1 MTVDEYK
8 NRYQKYIDF
17 IDKYKTASNASTG
30 SEVDSNANVESK
42 NITTLSGEIYKRE
55 AIGTNRLLMINK
67 LSELYGEEWA
77 ERYIDRLES
86 HLLYKHDETNLSV
99 YCVSITLY
107 PFLFNGLVPLGG
119 QSEAPK
125 NLDSFCGSF
134 VNLVFAVAAQFAG
147 AVSTPEF
154 LTYLDYFLRRE
165 FGEDYYKHS
174 NDIVIHSIKPKTICD
189 RIDAAFQQVVYSL
202 NQPAAARNFQSVFW
216 NIAYFDEPYFHGIFT
231 DFVFPDGTTPCW
243 ESVSWLQK
251 YFMKWFNQERTKQIL
266 TFPVETMNLL
276 DDGANYVD
284 QEWADFAAEMY
295 AEGHSFFTYRSGSV
309 DSLASCCFAPDT
321 QVLVRSSDGERLIP
335 IKELHDIKW
344 ADKRNLTVFHNGSW
358 VSAKT
363 IALPAVRPMYR
374 IETANKK
381 VVEATDNHIFPTL
394 RGDVPVSELTTDDY
408 ILCNTRP
415 LMAVKERDLHLTY
428 EQGFL
433 IGMYL
438 GDGSIRQSETKNHAI
453 YYSTDFSLNE
463 AKYTNCIGA
472 MRKALSDCDID
483 RDFTLGTPYN
493 NVYPVRI
500 SGEEVV
506 TFIREYVVGKYA
518 AEKGLNPSIFAQSYD
533 FRKGILDGLYATD
546 GGNSNRIYTTSERL
560 VQDLEALCTSLG
572 LSTVIDVSD
581 RTDEKCIIRE
591 QEYNHNYPL
600 WCVRWYTP
608 QNRRTLADVYKV
620 INNGIYFK
628 VQNITSVANNYD
640 SVYCFECR
648 NQDEPYF
655 TLPNGMITHNCRLR
669 NELQDNTFS
678 YTLGAGGIAT
688 GSKGV
693 MTININRLVQWAVR
707 DGIDISDAVR
717 QIVDECHHYLIAF
730 NEIMKDNFKS
740 KLLPVY
746 DAGYIS
752 LEKQFLT
759 IGING
764 FVEGAEF
771 LGIDI
776 TPNEQYFEY
785 GEKILRPIFEANKAA
800 RTDELMFNTEFVPA
814 ENLGV
819 KNAKWDKADGLFSPR
834 ECYNSYFFRPED
846 DGVNLIDKFILHGN
860 KLTQYLDG
868 GSANHVNLQ
877 EHLTKKQYQI
887 IMQDAIKTGC
897 SYFTFNVRNTICNK
911 CGYIDKHT
919 LTKCPKCGSEDIDY
933 ATRIIGYLKRV
944 SKFSEARQKE
954 AAKRYYGNA

>member
-1 MTVDEYK
+1 
-8 NRYQKYIDF
+8 
-17 IDKYKTASNASTG
+17 
-30 SEVDSNANVESK
+30 
-42 NITTLSGEIYKRE
+42 
-55 AIGTNRLLMINK
+55 
-67 LSELYGEEWA
+67 
-77 ERYIDRLES
+77 
-86 HLLYKHDETNLSV
+86 
-99 YCVSITLY
+99 
-107 PFLFNGLVPLGG
+107 
-119 QSEAPK
+119 
-125 NLDSFCGSF
+125 
-134 VNLVFAVAAQFAG
+134 
-147 AVSTPEF
+147 
-154 LTYLDYFLRRE
+154 
-165 FGEDYYKHS
+165 
-174 NDIVIHSIKPKTICD
+174 
-189 RIDAAFQQVVYSL
+189 
-202 NQPAAARNFQSVFW
+202 
-216 NIAYFDEPYFHGIFT
+216 
-231 DFVFPDGTTPCW
+231 
-243 ESVSWLQK
+243 
-251 YFMKWFNQERTKQIL
+251 
-266 TFPVETMNLL
+266 
-276 DDGANYVD
+276 
-284 QEWADFAAEMY
+284 
-295 AEGHSFFTYRSGSV
+295 
-309 DSLASCCFAPDT
+309 
-321 QVLVRSSDGERLIP
+321 
-335 IKELHDIKW
+335 
-344 ADKRNLTVFHNGSW
+344 
-358 VSAKT
+358 
-363 IALPAVRPMYR
+363 
-374 IETANKK
+374 
-381 VVEATDNHIFPTL
+381 
-394 RGDVPVSELTTDDY
+394 
-408 ILCNTRP
+408 
-415 LMAVKERDLHLTY
+415 MAVKERDLHLTY

-438 GDGSIRQSETKNHAI
+438 GDGSIRQNETKNHAI

-581 RTDEKCIIRE
+581 RTDEKCVIRE

-707 DGIDISDAVR
+707 DGIDISNAVR
-717 QIVDECHHYLIAF
+717 RIVDECHHYLIAF

-771 LGIDI
+771 LGIDVS
-776 TPNEQYFEY
+776 PNEKYFEY
-785 GEKILRPIFEANKAA
+785 GEKILKPIFEANKAA
-800 RTDELMFNTEFVPA
+800 RTDELMFNTEFVP
-814 ENLGV
+814 
-819 KNAKWDKADGLFSPR
+819 K
-834 ECYNSYFFRPED
+834 
-846 DGVNLIDKFILHGN
+846 
-860 KLTQYLDG
+860 
-868 GSANHVNLQ
+868 
-877 EHLTKKQYQI
+877 
-887 IMQDAIKTGC
+887 
-897 SYFTFNVRNTICNK
+897 
-911 CGYIDKHT
+911 
-919 LTKCPKCGSEDIDY
+919 
-933 ATRIIGYLKRV
+933 V
-944 SKFSEARQKE
+944 SGHI
-954 AAKRYYGNA
+954 AA

>member
-55 AIGTNRLLMINK
+55 AIGTNRLLMMNK

-251 YFMKWFNQERTKQIL
+251 YFMKWFNKERTKQVL

-276 DDGANYVD
+276 DDGVNYVD

-335 IKELHDIKW
+335 IKELHDTKW

-438 GDGSIRQSETKNHAI
+438 GDGSIRQNETKNHAI

-581 RTDEKCIIRE
+581 RTDEKCVIRE

-771 LGIDI
+771 LGIDVS
-776 TPNEQYFEY
+776 PNEKYFEY

>member
-17 IDKYKTASNASTG
+17 INKYKTASNASTG

-55 AIGTNRLLMINK
+55 AIGTNRLLMMNK

-174 NDIVIHSIKPKTICD
+174 HDIVIHSIKPKTICD

-251 YFMKWFNQERTKQIL
+251 YFMKWFNKERTKQVL

-276 DDGANYVD
+276 DDGVNYVD

-335 IKELHDIKW
+335 IKELHDTKW

-438 GDGSIRQSETKNHAI
+438 GDGSIRQNETKNHAI

>member
-8 NRYQKYIDF
+8 NRYQKYINF
-17 IDKYKTASNASTG
+17 INKYKTASNASTG

-55 AIGTNRLLMINK
+55 AIGTNRLLMMNK

-216 NIAYFDEPYFHGIFT
+216 NISYFDEPYFHGIFT

-251 YFMKWFNQERTKQIL
+251 YFMKWFNKERTKQVL

-335 IKELHDIKW
+335 IKELHDTKW

-438 GDGSIRQSETKNHAI
+438 GDGSIRQNETKNHAI

-581 RTDEKCIIRE
+581 RTDEKCVIRE

-628 VQNITSVANNYD
+628 VQNITSVANSYD

-877 EHLTKKQYQI
+877 EHLTKKQYQT

>member
-8 NRYQKYIDF
+8 SRYQKHIDF
-17 IDKYKTASNASTG
+17 ITKYKKASNAATG

-55 AIGTNRLLMINK
+55 AIGTNRLLMMNK

-251 YFMKWFNQERTKQIL
+251 YFMKWFNKERTKQVL

-276 DDGANYVD
+276 DDGVNYVD

-335 IKELHDIKW
+335 IKELHDTKW

-438 GDGSIRQSETKNHAI
+438 GDGSIRQNETKNHAI

>member
-1 MTVDEYK
+1 
-8 NRYQKYIDF
+8 
-17 IDKYKTASNASTG
+17 
-30 SEVDSNANVESK
+30 
-42 NITTLSGEIYKRE
+42 
-55 AIGTNRLLMINK
+55 
-67 LSELYGEEWA
+67 
-77 ERYIDRLES
+77 
-86 HLLYKHDETNLSV
+86 
-99 YCVSITLY
+99 
-107 PFLFNGLVPLGG
+107 
-119 QSEAPK
+119 
-125 NLDSFCGSF
+125 
-134 VNLVFAVAAQFAG
+134 
-147 AVSTPEF
+147 
-154 LTYLDYFLRRE
+154 
-165 FGEDYYKHS
+165 
-174 NDIVIHSIKPKTICD
+174 
-189 RIDAAFQQVVYSL
+189 
-202 NQPAAARNFQSVFW
+202 
-216 NIAYFDEPYFHGIFT
+216 
-231 DFVFPDGTTPCW
+231 
-243 ESVSWLQK
+243 
-251 YFMKWFNQERTKQIL
+251 MKWFNKERTKQVL

-335 IKELHDIKW
+335 IKELHDTKW

-438 GDGSIRQSETKNHAI
+438 GDGSIRQNETKNHAI

-581 RTDEKCIIRE
+581 RTDEKCVIRE

>member
-1 MTVDEYK
+1 
-8 NRYQKYIDF
+8 
-17 IDKYKTASNASTG
+17 
-30 SEVDSNANVESK
+30 
-42 NITTLSGEIYKRE
+42 
-55 AIGTNRLLMINK
+55 
-67 LSELYGEEWA
+67 
-77 ERYIDRLES
+77 
-86 HLLYKHDETNLSV
+86 
-99 YCVSITLY
+99 
-107 PFLFNGLVPLGG
+107 
-119 QSEAPK
+119 
-125 NLDSFCGSF
+125 
-134 VNLVFAVAAQFAG
+134 
-147 AVSTPEF
+147 
-154 LTYLDYFLRRE
+154 
-165 FGEDYYKHS
+165 
-174 NDIVIHSIKPKTICD
+174 
-189 RIDAAFQQVVYSL
+189 
-202 NQPAAARNFQSVFW
+202 
-216 NIAYFDEPYFHGIFT
+216 
-231 DFVFPDGTTPCW
+231 
-243 ESVSWLQK
+243 
-251 YFMKWFNQERTKQIL
+251 MKWFNKERTKQVL

-276 DDGANYVD
+276 DDGVNYVD

-335 IKELHDIKW
+335 IKELHDTKW

-415 LMAVKERDLHLTY
+415 LMAVKERDLHLTH

-438 GDGSIRQSETKNHAI
+438 GDGSIRQNETKNHAI

-572 LSTVIDVSD
+572 FSTVIDVSD

>member
-1 MTVDEYK
+1 
-8 NRYQKYIDF
+8 
-17 IDKYKTASNASTG
+17 
-30 SEVDSNANVESK
+30 
-42 NITTLSGEIYKRE
+42 
-55 AIGTNRLLMINK
+55 
-67 LSELYGEEWA
+67 
-77 ERYIDRLES
+77 
-86 HLLYKHDETNLSV
+86 
-99 YCVSITLY
+99 
-107 PFLFNGLVPLGG
+107 
-119 QSEAPK
+119 
-125 NLDSFCGSF
+125 
-134 VNLVFAVAAQFAG
+134 
-147 AVSTPEF
+147 
-154 LTYLDYFLRRE
+154 
-165 FGEDYYKHS
+165 
-174 NDIVIHSIKPKTICD
+174 
-189 RIDAAFQQVVYSL
+189 
-202 NQPAAARNFQSVFW
+202 
-216 NIAYFDEPYFHGIFT
+216 
-231 DFVFPDGTTPCW
+231 
-243 ESVSWLQK
+243 
-251 YFMKWFNQERTKQIL
+251 
-266 TFPVETMNLL
+266 
-276 DDGANYVD
+276 
-284 QEWADFAAEMY
+284 
-295 AEGHSFFTYRSGSV
+295 
-309 DSLASCCFAPDT
+309 
-321 QVLVRSSDGERLIP
+321 
-335 IKELHDIKW
+335 
-344 ADKRNLTVFHNGSW
+344 
-358 VSAKT
+358 
-363 IALPAVRPMYR
+363 
-374 IETANKK
+374 
-381 VVEATDNHIFPTL
+381 
-394 RGDVPVSELTTDDY
+394 
-408 ILCNTRP
+408 
-415 LMAVKERDLHLTY
+415 MAVKERDLHLTY

-438 GDGSIRQSETKNHAI
+438 GDGSIRQNETKNHAI

-493 NVYPVRI
+493 NVSPVRI

-581 RTDEKCIIRE
+581 RTDEKCVIRE

-628 VQNITSVANNYD
+628 VQNITSVANSYD

-860 KLTQYLDG
+860 KLTQNLDG

>member
-1 MTVDEYK
+1 M
-8 NRYQKYIDF
+8 
-17 IDKYKTASNASTG
+17 
-30 SEVDSNANVESK
+30 
-42 NITTLSGEIYKRE
+42 
-55 AIGTNRLLMINK
+55 
-67 LSELYGEEWA
+67 
-77 ERYIDRLES
+77 
-86 HLLYKHDETNLSV
+86 
-99 YCVSITLY
+99 
-107 PFLFNGLVPLGG
+107 
-119 QSEAPK
+119 
-125 NLDSFCGSF
+125 
-134 VNLVFAVAAQFAG
+134 
-147 AVSTPEF
+147 
-154 LTYLDYFLRRE
+154 
-165 FGEDYYKHS
+165 
-174 NDIVIHSIKPKTICD
+174 
-189 RIDAAFQQVVYSL
+189 
-202 NQPAAARNFQSVFW
+202 
-216 NIAYFDEPYFHGIFT
+216 
-231 DFVFPDGTTPCW
+231 
-243 ESVSWLQK
+243 
-251 YFMKWFNQERTKQIL
+251 

-321 QVLVRSSDGERLIP
+321 KVLVRSSDGERLIP
-335 IKELHDIKW
+335 IKELHDTKW

-394 RGDVPVSELTTDDY
+394 RGDVPVSELTTEDY
-408 ILCNTRP
+408 ILYNTRP
-415 LMAVKERDLHLTY
+415 LMAVKERDLRLTY

-438 GDGSIRQSETKNHAI
+438 GDGSIHQNETQNNAI
-453 YYSTDFSLNE
+453 YYSTHFSLNE
-463 AKYTNCIGA
+463 AKYTNCIDA

-483 RDFTLGTPYN
+483 RDFTLSTPYN

-581 RTDEKCIIRE
+581 RTDEKCVIRE
-591 QEYNHNYPL
+591 REYNHNYPL

-620 INNGIYFK
+620 VNNGIYFK
-628 VQNITSVANNYD
+628 VQNITSAEVNYD
-640 SVYCFECR
+640 FVYCFECR

-717 QIVDECHHYLIAF
+717 QIVNECHHYLIAF

-776 TPNEQYFEY
+776 SPNEEYFEY

-800 RTDELMFNTEFVPA
+800 RTSELMFNTEFVPA

-846 DGVNLIDKFILHGN
+846 DGINLIDKFILHGD

-897 SYFTFNVRNTICNK
+897 SYFTFNIRNTICNK

>member
-1 MTVDEYK
+1 M
-8 NRYQKYIDF
+8 
-17 IDKYKTASNASTG
+17 
-30 SEVDSNANVESK
+30 
-42 NITTLSGEIYKRE
+42 
-55 AIGTNRLLMINK
+55 
-67 LSELYGEEWA
+67 
-77 ERYIDRLES
+77 
-86 HLLYKHDETNLSV
+86 
-99 YCVSITLY
+99 
-107 PFLFNGLVPLGG
+107 
-119 QSEAPK
+119 
-125 NLDSFCGSF
+125 
-134 VNLVFAVAAQFAG
+134 
-147 AVSTPEF
+147 
-154 LTYLDYFLRRE
+154 
-165 FGEDYYKHS
+165 
-174 NDIVIHSIKPKTICD
+174 
-189 RIDAAFQQVVYSL
+189 
-202 NQPAAARNFQSVFW
+202 
-216 NIAYFDEPYFHGIFT
+216 
-231 DFVFPDGTTPCW
+231 FPDGTTPCW

-251 YFMKWFNQERTKQIL
+251 YFMKWFNKERTKQVL

-335 IKELHDIKW
+335 IKELHDTKW
-344 ADKRNLTVFHNGSW
+344 VDKRNLTVFHNGSW

-438 GDGSIRQSETKNHAI
+438 GDGSIRQNETKNHAI

-581 RTDEKCIIRE
+581 RTDEKCVIRE

-764 FVEGAEF
+764 FIEGAEF
-771 LGIDI
+771 LGIDVS
-776 TPNEQYFEY
+776 PNEKYFEY
-785 GEKILRPIFEANKAA
+785 GEKILKPIFEANKAA
-800 RTDELMFNTEFVPA
+800 RTDELMFNTEFVP
-814 ENLGV
+814 
-819 KNAKWDKADGLFSPR
+819 K
-834 ECYNSYFFRPED
+834 
-846 DGVNLIDKFILHGN
+846 
-860 KLTQYLDG
+860 
-868 GSANHVNLQ
+868 
-877 EHLTKKQYQI
+877 
-887 IMQDAIKTGC
+887 
-897 SYFTFNVRNTICNK
+897 
-911 CGYIDKHT
+911 
-919 LTKCPKCGSEDIDY
+919 
-933 ATRIIGYLKRV
+933 V
-944 SKFSEARQKE
+944 SGHI
-954 AAKRYYGNA
+954 AA

>member
-1 MTVDEYK
+1 
-8 NRYQKYIDF
+8 
-17 IDKYKTASNASTG
+17 
-30 SEVDSNANVESK
+30 
-42 NITTLSGEIYKRE
+42 
-55 AIGTNRLLMINK
+55 
-67 LSELYGEEWA
+67 
-77 ERYIDRLES
+77 
-86 HLLYKHDETNLSV
+86 
-99 YCVSITLY
+99 
-107 PFLFNGLVPLGG
+107 
-119 QSEAPK
+119 
-125 NLDSFCGSF
+125 
-134 VNLVFAVAAQFAG
+134 
-147 AVSTPEF
+147 
-154 LTYLDYFLRRE
+154 
-165 FGEDYYKHS
+165 
-174 NDIVIHSIKPKTICD
+174 
-189 RIDAAFQQVVYSL
+189 
-202 NQPAAARNFQSVFW
+202 
-216 NIAYFDEPYFHGIFT
+216 
-231 DFVFPDGTTPCW
+231 
-243 ESVSWLQK
+243 
-251 YFMKWFNQERTKQIL
+251 MKWFNKERTKQVL

-276 DDGANYVD
+276 DDGVNYVD

-335 IKELHDIKW
+335 IKELHDTKW

-438 GDGSIRQSETKNHAI
+438 GDGSIRQNETKNHAI

-581 RTDEKCIIRE
+581 RTDEKCVIRE

-628 VQNITSVANNYD
+628 VQNITSVANSYD
-640 SVYCFECR
+640 SVYCFECI
-648 NQDEPYF
+648 YF
-655 TLPNGMITHNCRLR
+655 RRL
-669 NELQDNTFS
+669 NETTN
-678 YTLGAGGIAT
+678 
-688 GSKGV
+688 
-693 MTININRLVQWAVR
+693 
-707 DGIDISDAVR
+707 
-717 QIVDECHHYLIAF
+717 
-730 NEIMKDNFKS
+730 
-740 KLLPVY
+740 
-746 DAGYIS
+746 
-752 LEKQFLT
+752 
-759 IGING
+759 
-764 FVEGAEF
+764 
-771 LGIDI
+771 
-776 TPNEQYFEY
+776 
-785 GEKILRPIFEANKAA
+785 
-800 RTDELMFNTEFVPA
+800 
-814 ENLGV
+814 
-819 KNAKWDKADGLFSPR
+819 
-834 ECYNSYFFRPED
+834 
-846 DGVNLIDKFILHGN
+846 
-860 KLTQYLDG
+860 
-868 GSANHVNLQ
+868 
-877 EHLTKKQYQI
+877 
-887 IMQDAIKTGC
+887 
-897 SYFTFNVRNTICNK
+897 
-911 CGYIDKHT
+911 
-919 LTKCPKCGSEDIDY
+919 
-933 ATRIIGYLKRV
+933 
-944 SKFSEARQKE
+944 
-954 AAKRYYGNA
+954 